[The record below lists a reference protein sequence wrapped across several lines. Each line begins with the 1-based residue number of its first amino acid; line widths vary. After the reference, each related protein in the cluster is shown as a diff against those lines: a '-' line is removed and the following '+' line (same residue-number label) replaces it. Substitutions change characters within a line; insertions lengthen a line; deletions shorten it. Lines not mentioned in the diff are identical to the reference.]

1 MLNMQSR
8 VSLHRQALARGVEF
22 ITQQPMTSLMTVLM
36 LSLVLV
42 LVALFWNVSSSINQ
56 LTSTWQNNGHILLY
70 LKVPTEAQEAHNL
83 LTKVQ
88 ATKGVQSAVL
98 NTPQQGLDV
107 LQQQDGMRDILL
119 FLPDNP
125 LPFVID
131 VVPATSIDTPARLE
145 TLYQQLKTY
154 PQIDEASLDLA
165 WMKRLFT
172 LLHFFSHLLNG
183 INVLLA
189 LAVILITGNTLRLM
203 IRDRADEMQ
212 VFKLIGANDMYIMRP
227 FLYSGAAYGLM
238 AALLAWVCVNSVVV
252 ALNQK
257 LNQLLSGYAFDYHV
271 PILTFSQTC
280 LLLLSA
286 SLLGWLGAR
295 LSARV
300 VLSGA
305 A

>member
-1 MLNMQSR
+1 MLNMKSR
-8 VSLHRQALARGVEF
+8 VSLHRQALERSIQF
-22 ITQQPMTSLMTVLM
+22 ITRQPMTSMMTVLM

-70 LKVPTEAQEAHNL
+70 LNVPTEPQEAQKL
-83 LTKVQ
+83 LKKVQ
-88 ATKGVQSAVL
+88 ATTGVQSALL

-107 LQQQDGMRDILL
+107 LKQQDGMHDILL

-131 VVPATSIDTPARLE
+131 VVPAASIDTPARLE
-145 TLYQQLKTY
+145 VLYQQLKAY

-189 LAVILITGNTLRLM
+189 LAVVLITGNTLRLM

-227 FLYSGAAYGLM
+227 FLYSGIAYGVM
-238 AALLAWVCVNSVVV
+238 AALLAWICVNSLVVV
-252 ALNQK
+252 LNQK
-257 LNQLLSGYAFDYHV
+257 LNQLLSGYALDYHV
-271 PILTFSQTC
+271 SMLTFSQTC
-280 LLLLSA
+280 LLLMGA
-286 SLLGWLGAR
+286 GLLGWVGAR

-300 VLSGA
+300 VLSA
-305 A
+305 AA